1 MELTAG
7 ERLALENL
15 SRKSRGEEVGWINIA
30 DARALADKGLA
41 ARDRQG
47 WVISP
52 DGVAWLSN
60 APAAPVKVKAAA
72 PLMLNST
79 PFHDPSSS

>member
-1 MELTAG
+1 MDLTSG

-15 SRKSRGEEVGWINIA
+15 ARKAGGEEVGWINIA

-47 WVISP
+47 WRINP
-52 DGVAWLSN
+52 EGAAWL
-60 APAAPVKVKAAA
+60 AAA
-72 PLMLNST
+72 PAVPVKRNTTVPQALRR
-79 PFHDPSSS
+79 PPEQPC

>member
-1 MELTAG
+1 MDLTSG

-15 SRKSRGEEVGWINIA
+15 ARKAGGEEVGWINIA

-47 WVISP
+47 WRINP
-52 DGVAWLSN
+52 EGVAWL
-60 APAAPVKVKAAA
+60 AAA
-72 PLMLNST
+72 PSAPVNRKAVAPQALRR
-79 PFHDPSSS
+79 PPEQPC

>member
-1 MELTAG
+1 MDLTSG

-15 SRKSRGEEVGWINIA
+15 ARKAGGEEVGWINIG

-47 WVISP
+47 WRINP
-52 DGVAWLSN
+52 EGAAWLAT
-60 APAAPVKVKAAA
+60 APPVPVNRTATADLQA
-72 PLMLNST
+72 LRPHPEQSC
-79 PFHDPSSS
+79 